1 MNIEPAVMSALLA
14 LIGSLMGTFGGI
26 VINAKL
32 TEYRLKELEKK
43 VDKHNNLV
51 ERTFRLEDKAELLGE
66 RIRVA
71 NHRIEDL
78 EEVQKKCLHK
88 TG

>member
-1 MNIEPAVMSALLA
+1 MQELAVKEGETTPPKRYNSGSIILA
-14 LIGSLMGTFGGI
+14 MENAGQLI
-26 VINAKL
+26 
-32 TEYRLKELEKK
+32 ELEKK

-51 ERTFRLEDKAELLGE
+51 ERTFRLEDRTELIDE

-78 EEVQKKCLHK
+78 EEVQKKCVHK
-88 TG
+88 AG